1 MGGVPEGW
9 GGVPERGWGPSST
22 PNYSSHHS
30 LHITTS
36 LPCRHVCFYAADSR
50 PLPAHHYVTSAL
62 HPPSV
67 MAVRVRVPPGAPP
80 EPLPVQLLPCRIQHD
95 GPAPVAVFLRPR
107 PGPEL
112 WASFR
117 GRRLGGRELPLPAG
131 YRGLLLRGEEPGDP
145 SQVRPGG
152 QRPPE
157 PPHPLSPL
165 TFGLARAL
173 QWGPLAQ
180 AVSLGGLHPQMEP
193 RPLICSACCGRG
205 QVSLNELRQVT
216 RGAWPGRA
224 WPGRGLTTCP
234 ACSSPWG

>member
-107 PGPEL
+107 PGPGGEL

-157 PPHPLSPL
+157 PPQVTL
-165 TFGLARAL
+165 TGSFEAITDWGADTAPAPGQGLARAL

-180 AVSLGGLHPQMEP
+180 AAPLTLPLPQLHAPVSEGSDEEAEP
-193 RPLICSACCGRG
+193 
-205 QVSLNELRQVT
+205 
-216 RGAWPGRA
+216 
-224 WPGRGLTTCP
+224 
-234 ACSSPWG
+234 